1 MSQTSLVETTRF
13 PHDTQMSGR
22 GPLIPSMDAACG
34 VSVPPAFE
42 GWMTLP
48 FPLTEWNPHGTL
60 FVIVLPSKSK
70 CHAGVTD

>member
-1 MSQTSLVETTRF
+1 MFQTSLVETTLLL
-13 PHDTQMSGR
+13 HGTQMLR
-22 GPLIPSMDAACG
+22 LGPLILSMDATCG
-34 VSVPPAFE
+34 GSVPPASE